1 MNVELLL
8 RQSKCIQMVYKCIL
22 VSFRFYN
29 ENSFEFHV
37 NLVNRAF
44 ASLCCYPTCK
54 KERKLHLV

>member
-1 MNVELLL
+1 MNIELLL

-22 VSFRFYN
+22 VR

-37 NLVNRAF
+37 NMVNRAF

-54 KERKLHLV
+54 KGRKLHLV